1 MSADD
6 DARVRLGKLL
16 NRRRVDIDPRYH
28 NRRIFAE
35 ERGVG
40 YFTVLDIELA
50 KPRSLK
56 FEQSTVANLERA
68 YGLGHGAIDKFLE
81 DGGEL
86 AILDGQPAE
95 AASAPEDE
103 SPDEPVLTIPEIRRQ
118 IHALLEMLDAY
129 EAQQDEPPRANGGNL
144 RSA

>member
-1 MSADD
+1 MSAD

-35 ERGVG
+35 ERDVG

-68 YGLGHGAIDKFLE
+68 YALEHGAIDKFLE
-81 DGGEL
+81 RGGEL

-95 AASAPEDE
+95 AASALEDE
-103 SPDEPVLTIPEIRRQ
+103 SSDEKMTLAELERQTVELLATIRSKMRE
-118 IHALLEMLDAY
+118 L
-129 EAQQDEPPRANGGNL
+129 DEPPRANGGSNL